1 MDRLRVVYPQKK
13 KNGLLK
19 EQRVISG
26 LTQQQVADKA
36 GIMLQH
42 YQKFECG
49 ERNLRTASFSVACSV
64 LEALNLDIVE
74 FFHNVNNFEEKGK

>member
-1 MDRLRVVYPQKK
+1 MDGFRVVYPQKK

-26 LTQQQVADKA
+26 LTQQQVADRA

-74 FFHNVNNFEEKGK
+74 FYHNLNNFEEEGK